1 VSRVRFLAPTVLLH
15 FAWQWVIFAWHCFC
29 RGDAWRAYYS
39 LFSARSEEEVAWRL
53 CAPSRFQF
61 FRRRAGSMAS
71 ERGELRRWLNKT
83 RVESSEGDRRAA
95 TTRMGI
101 EENWLPRGPV
111 LSSMRGACIEGAGA
125 LASRLASLGPER
137 RSLQSCV

>member
-1 VSRVRFLAPTVLLH
+1 
-15 FAWQWVIFAWHCFC
+15 
-29 RGDAWRAYYS
+29 
-39 LFSARSEEEVAWRL
+39 
-53 CAPSRFQF
+53 
-61 FRRRAGSMAS
+61 MAS

-95 TTRMGI
+95 TARMGI
-101 EENWLPRGPV
+101 EENWLRRGPV